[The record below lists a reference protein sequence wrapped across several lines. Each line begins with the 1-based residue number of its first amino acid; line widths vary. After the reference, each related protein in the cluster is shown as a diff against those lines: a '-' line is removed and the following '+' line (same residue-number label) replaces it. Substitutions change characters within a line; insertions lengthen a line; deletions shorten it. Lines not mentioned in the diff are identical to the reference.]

1 MFTSR
6 PRTKFYILSTDN
18 TQINIIYLIVIFL
31 KTFMVKKK
39 YIKICKV
46 HTKRVGSH
54 KSQKTAN
61 FEFKMYFFMVKIG
74 YNQLKM
80 PELIVSVYCTWH
92 IFARELNIPDS
103 GTGIFYEK
111 ALELC
116 TPFYSIYL
124 CWLVVKQVCIKN
136 LLSRGL
142 LQVLLWPIS
151 ICAMDKIHIWI
162 WTELYFQKVYET
174 ELFIFIR
181 CGVISAQF
189 FFQAWGIQ
197 N

>member
-1 MFTSR
+1 
-6 PRTKFYILSTDN
+6 
-18 TQINIIYLIVIFL
+18 
-31 KTFMVKKK
+31 
-39 YIKICKV
+39 
-46 HTKRVGSH
+46 
-54 KSQKTAN
+54 
-61 FEFKMYFFMVKIG
+61 
-74 YNQLKM
+74 M
-80 PELIVSVYCTWH
+80 PENIVRVYCTWH
-92 IFARELNIPDS
+92 IHIFVRELNITDS
-103 GTGIFYEK
+103 GTRIFYEK

-189 FFQAWGIQ
+189 FFRPGVSKTSFICIKKINELQENIVFCKLSQCSTVQ
-197 N
+197 NLPWF